1 VTTRSAWLFPLVRTL
16 LYRISCASW
25 ELGPLPPRLLAVTF
39 EPKKFQSRRLVQ
51 FDGWGTPPVV
61 VGVPAAGGGVG
72 ASVGVPV
79 GGVGVLVGAP
89 VGAAD
94 GGAVE
99 PGATGV
105 AVGAAVGGS
114 VGAAV
119 GGSVGAAVGGS
130 VGAAVG
136 AEVGGGVGA
145 TGQ

>member
-1 VTTRSAWLFPLVRTL
+1 M
-16 LYRISCASW
+16 
-25 ELGPLPPRLLAVTF
+25 PPRLLAVTF

-72 ASVGVPV
+72 ASVGVP
-79 GGVGVLVGAP
+79 
-89 VGAAD
+89 
-94 GGAVE
+94 
-99 PGATGV
+99 GATGV

-136 AEVGGGVGA
+136 GSVGAEVGAEVGGGVGA
-145 TGQ
+145 SGPVCAEAGQ